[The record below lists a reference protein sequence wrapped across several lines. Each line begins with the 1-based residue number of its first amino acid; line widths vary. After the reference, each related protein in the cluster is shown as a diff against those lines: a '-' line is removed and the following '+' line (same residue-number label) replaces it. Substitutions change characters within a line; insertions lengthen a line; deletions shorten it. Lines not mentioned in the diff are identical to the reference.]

1 MRLISIVLGLLVLAT
16 TAGGCKR
23 VEPPKPT
30 TQQRSTGASGTAIGS
45 TSSEASSAALFARLK
60 TSDYESWDVAPDYE
74 QPRPAQGPHGDR
86 VQVFVNPVGVKALEA
101 GAPDGWP
108 AGTTIVKNIYAGSTI
123 GQIAAMEKQ
132 PDGTWFWAEWDTAG
146 KTVAAG
152 QSLDAC
158 EGCHAQGIDMALSV
172 SLP

>member
-1 MRLISIVLGLLVLAT
+1 MRRISVVLVLLVLAT
-16 TAGGCKR
+16 AGGGCRKAESPQR
-23 VEPPKPT
+23 PA
-30 TQQRSTGASGTAIGS
+30 QQRSKEASSVTAVSG
-45 TSSEASSAALFARLK
+45 SSEASAAALFARLK

-86 VQVFVNPVGVKALEA
+86 VQVFMNPIGVKALDE
-101 GAPDGWP
+101 GAPNGWP

-123 GQIAAMEKQ
+123 NQIAAMEKQ

-152 QSLDAC
+152 PSLDAC
-158 EGCHAQGIDMALSV
+158 ESCHAQGIDMALSV